1 MMSPALI
8 AVGGGQWKC
17 ALRRA
22 ERMAAAAPASKCKQ
36 LYLADQLTVCTHC
49 SVDGGMVAWSPTRTL
64 ARRYRAVSQQFG
76 RFTVSDD
83 VQVPEQAERVGIS
96 GGWRCA
102 VSGCGRGLVVCGDC
116 RDACMHGCVCT
127 VCRRFG
133 ARCMTTSSRCASFL
147 SAMYYNTAT
156 AICNAAA
163 YPHHRH
169 PHQAVQKSACH
180 ALQCSDRELALCKQH
195 CMPQMEWVYT
205 ILGQPP
211 KQRVQRWPCDG
222 VGGETGAT
230 R

>member
-116 RDACMHGCVCT
+116 CDACMH
-127 VCRRFG
+127 
-133 ARCMTTSSRCASFL
+133 MH
-147 SAMYYNTAT
+147 AMVVY
-156 AICNAAA
+156 
-163 YPHHRH
+163 
-169 PHQAVQKSACH
+169 
-180 ALQCSDRELALCKQH
+180 ALCVDDLA
-195 CMPQMEWVYT
+195 PT
-205 ILGQPP
+205 
-211 KQRVQRWPCDG
+211 
-222 VGGETGAT
+222 A
-230 R
+230 